1 MTYIRPQV
9 NAELKLWFL
18 RDVLESLERERGEGA
33 LVRLLERVPERLRGM
48 LKLETLRKKSP
59 LDAIPLDE
67 GEELLLCIDAALGDG
82 TGRVLELVGTDLA
95 GRMYFQEGGSVI
107 LGDLMA
113 TAARLRATLQRPFV
127 GTEIV
132 FELSRTDSGFSL
144 IVGVSARPRSTKI
157 LRSLAAGAMRA
168 AQRYAHESGTSE
180 LRLSAETLGD
190 RAVISIGYRSSAS
203 QNPPKPDDADT
214 GRPRSPMSFKPPR
227 LPSLAAEVERILGGR
242 GSSEPAPARSN
253 GDSPSKRPSARPPS
267 VRPERLA
274 ETESDDTPKARR

>member
-1 MTYIRPQV
+1 V

-48 LKLETLRKKSP
+48 LKLDTLRSKSP

-67 GEELLLCIDAALGDG
+67 GEELLLCIDSALGDG
-82 TGRVLELVGTDLA
+82 TGRVLELVGSDLA

-144 IVGVSARPRSTKI
+144 VVGVSARPRSTKI

-190 RAVISIGYRSSAS
+190 RSVISIGYRSAS
-203 QNPPKPDDADT
+203 QNPPKFDGADP
-214 GRPRSPMSFKPPR
+214 GQRRRSPISFKPPR
-227 LPSLAAEVERILGGR
+227 VPSLAAEVERILGGR
-242 GSSEPAPARSN
+242 GNSEPPALRSN
-253 GDSPSKRPSARPPS
+253 GDPASKRPSARPAS
-267 VRPERLA
+267 VRPEPLA
-274 ETESDDTPKARR
+274 DAESDDTPPTRR